1 MPSIYNETLHDKTGS
16 FLASVSANITQLS
29 DGAIDDIRRLFPK
42 SNTLAAFCRAY
53 VPSMTTRDIDRILD
67 QVYPEPQSQTFLYI
81 DDDGE
86 ERLNDI
92 STLRS

>member
-1 MPSIYNETLHDKTGS
+1 MYNETLHDKTGS
-16 FLASVSANITQLS
+16 YLASVSANITQLS
-29 DGAIDDIRRLFPK
+29 DGSIADIRKLFPK
-42 SNTLAAFCRAY
+42 WNTLAAFCRAY
-53 VPSMTTRDIDRILD
+53 IPSMTTRDIDRILD